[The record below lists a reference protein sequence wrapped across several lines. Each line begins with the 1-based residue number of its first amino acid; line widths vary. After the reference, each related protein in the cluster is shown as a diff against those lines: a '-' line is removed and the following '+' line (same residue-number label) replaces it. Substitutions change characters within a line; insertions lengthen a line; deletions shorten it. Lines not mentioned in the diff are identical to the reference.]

1 MKEPHSLNHDL
12 APQIG
17 FSLILFVLI
26 LLYYSLD
33 LTILG
38 LPFTILLFLS
48 PFIFRKKIKFRFTPT
63 DLGEAVLFS
72 AVVLLPFCFLIL
84 VLGGAFRI
92 PGLRKTLFYLFLVAV
107 PEEVYF
113 RGVFQ
118 EGMGNDLRAVL
129 YSSILFVFLH
139 SPRFIVTGDIS
150 ALLTF
155 FPSLIMGYLY
165 LKKENL
171 LYPILFHF
179 LSDLV
184 FISIKASETT
194 L

>member
-1 MKEPHSLNHDL
+1 MKERPPLSHDL
-12 APQIG
+12 LVQIG
-17 FSLILFVLI
+17 FSLLLFTLI

-33 LTILG
+33 LTFLG
-38 LPFTILLFLS
+38 IPFTTLLFLS
-48 PFIFRKKIKFRFTPT
+48 PFILRQKIHYRFTAS

-72 AVVLLPFCFLIL
+72 TVVLLPFCFLIL

-92 PGLRKTLFYLFLVAV
+92 PETRKILFYLFLVAI

-118 EGMGNDLRAVL
+118 GGIGNNLQAVL
-129 YSSILFVFLH
+129 YSSLLFVFLH
-139 SPRFIVTGDIS
+139 SPRFIITGDIS

-155 FPSLIMGYLY
+155 FPSLLMGYLY
-165 LKKENL
+165 MKKKNL
-171 LYPILFHF
+171 LHPILFHF
-179 LSDLV
+179 LSDIM
-184 FISIKASETT
+184 FISIKAQEIT